1 MKHII
6 LCRHGETEWSR
17 DHKHTSF
24 TDLSLTEKGMAQ
36 AKNLEKPLKTLSFD
50 EVYTSPLK
58 RARQTCALANPSN
71 EVLGEPLAVEW
82 NYGDYE
88 GITTKKIREKHP
100 KWNLFFDGAPGGESP
115 DDVGKRADQLI
126 EKWKK
131 MDKNILLFSH
141 GHFLRVLGARWIGLS
156 PKDARLLGLTVASIS
171 ILGFERE
178 QQVLS
183 SWSIPNN
190 E

>member
-36 AKNLEKPLKTLSFD
+36 AKKLQKPLKNLSFD

-58 RARQTCALANPSN
+58 RARQTCALADPAV
-71 EVLGEPLAVEW
+71 EVLEEPLATEW

-88 GITTKKIREKHP
+88 GITTKEIRKTDP
-100 KWNLFFDGAPGGESP
+100 KWNLFFDGAPGGEGP
-115 DDVGKRADQLI
+115 DDVAKRADKLI
-126 EKWKK
+126 AKWLK

-141 GHFLRVLGARWIGLS
+141 GHFLRVLGARWIGLP
-156 PKDARLLGLTVASIS
+156 PKDARLFGLSVASIS

-178 QQVLS
+178 QRVLS
-183 SWSIPNN
+183 SWSIPNK